1 MVSLEL
7 TREQYYHTLSLF
19 EGYLNDL
26 SENHDL
32 TDPNNDWLAVDWQRY
47 RAIYDSLVKQDTVDK
62 ITEKYDLKQRV
73 IDLWFID
80 GLRDYEISQ
89 VLGIS
94 EQEVSDIMDL
104 YEQSFESKN
113 D

>member
-1 MVSLEL
+1 MSK
-7 TREQYYHTLSLF
+7 
-19 EGYLNDL
+19 D
-26 SENHDL
+26 
-32 TDPNNDWLAVDWQRY
+32 
-47 RAIYDSLVKQDTVDK
+47 
-62 ITEKYDLKQRV
+62 DLKQRV

-94 EQEVSDIMDL
+94 EQEVSDIMDV
-104 YEQSFESKN
+104 YEQSLESEN